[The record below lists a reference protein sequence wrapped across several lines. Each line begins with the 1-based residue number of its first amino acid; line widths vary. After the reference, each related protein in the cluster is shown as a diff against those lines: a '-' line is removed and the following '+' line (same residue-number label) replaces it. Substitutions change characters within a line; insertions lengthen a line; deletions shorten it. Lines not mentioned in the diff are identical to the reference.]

1 MKIMKGKFLCLNNC
15 QKSRVIPCEEGSCGW
30 CHKEEK
36 CIPRDVPKGH
46 LVVYVGED
54 HKRHVIKVT
63 LLNHPLFRALLDEAS
78 EEHDFRAPSKLCI
91 PCNEN
96 TFLSVV
102 HECATATSPHH
113 PRLSLGASEAS
124 LW

>member
-15 QKSRVIPCEEGSCGW
+15 QKRVIPCEEGSCEW

-36 CIPRDVPKGH
+36 CVPRDVPKGH

-54 HKRHVIKVT
+54 HNRHVIKVT
-63 LLNHPLFRALLDEAS
+63 LLNHPLFRA
-78 EEHDFRAPSKLCI
+78 F
-91 PCNEN
+91 
-96 TFLSVV
+96 VV
-102 HECATATSPHH
+102 HECATAPSPHH
-113 PRLSLGASEAS
+113 PRLSLCAFEAS